1 MRLGVRGSPVRIRPS
16 RPIFSVLLHAR
27 RLQKPWRTDSCLPSF
42 AIPQAASCLIKWV
55 VQFDS
60 SFGYPVQAD
69 LDPDPR
75 TVDDELFFRVTA
87 LKPLP

>member
-1 MRLGVRGSPVRIRPS
+1 MRDGSGSRGTP
-16 RPIFSVLLHAR
+16 L
-27 RLQKPWRTDSCLPSF
+27 F
-42 AIPQAASCLIKWV
+42 AILRNTASRQLFKWV

-75 TVDDELFFRVTA
+75 TVDDESFFRVTA
-87 LKPLP
+87 LRPLP